1 MRIKGALFQLTILI
15 LLFIV
20 FGCGYKV
27 MGRGGQFPE
36 GITSLAISP
45 LDNKTKEANLGAIFV
60 SALRRE
66 FIFRREVE
74 IVSEKKADA
83 SLQGTITSLTVRS
96 LAYDEEARA
105 TEYRVTIALDLLLVS
120 QGNNEILWRGDGITG
135 SEEYIADTNVIVEEG
150 RKNSAIRKIAADL
163 AEEIYIKI
171 KERF

>member
-15 LLFIV
+15 LLSTV
-20 FGCGYKV
+20 LGCGYKV
-27 MGRGGQFPE
+27 MGRGGQFPD
-36 GITSLAISP
+36 GITSLAIAP
-45 LDNKTKEANLGAIFV
+45 LENKTNEASLGAILV

-66 FIFRREVE
+66 FIYRREVE

-83 SLQGTITSLTVRS
+83 SLQGTIASITVSS

-105 TEYRVTIALDLLLVS
+105 TEYRVTISLNLLLIRT
-120 QGNNEILWRGDGITG
+120 GNNKILWRGDGITG
-135 SEEYIADTNVIVEEG
+135 SGEYLASTDVIVNEG
-150 RKNSAIRKIAADL
+150 RKNTAIRKIAADL

>member
-105 TEYRVTIALDLLLVS
+105 TEYRVTIALDLLLVK
-120 QGNNEILWRGDGITG
+120 QGSNEILWRGDGITS

-150 RKNSAIRKIAADL
+150 RKNSAIRQIADDL
-163 AEEIYIKI
+163 AEVIYIKI